1 VDDQPGG
8 NGAAAWLAGIAVQ
21 DLLARE
27 ELVLLDRPTATWIAG
42 GVTPEAVVVAEAV
55 VDALGPPYGMWLVVA
70 TSLVVWRWG
79 DRAAAMRVIV
89 AAVLTAALAVALA
102 SVLPTSVDGTRF
114 PGIAVSWL
122 TATLV
127 VAVPA
132 VAMQHIQGAIRLAGA
147 GAVVLVVAAL
157 AELVAGDA
165 ALPGVIGGIGGWRL
179 VAAGGELTARTLHDR
194 GQTSTMA
201 GPRGT

>member
-127 VAVPA
+127 VAVPQSRCSTSRA
-132 VAMQHIQGAIRLAGA
+132 RFASLALEQSCWSSRHSPSSWQAMRRCQ
-147 GAVVLVVAAL
+147 
-157 AELVAGDA
+157 E
-165 ALPGVIGGIGGWRL
+165 
-179 VAAGGELTARTLHDR
+179 
-194 GQTSTMA
+194 
-201 GPRGT
+201 